1 MMRASDQQ
9 KMTVCNISSSQES
22 PRKFSDD
29 IAEAVA
35 VLKRGGIIL
44 YPTDTVWGIGCDAT
58 NPEAVKRI
66 YNLKRR
72 TDTKAMLV
80 LVNSE
85 AMLERC
91 VESVPDVAYELLEA
105 VVNPTTIIYDNAMW
119 VAPEIIGEDGSLGIR
134 LTSERYSAELCR
146 RLNRP
151 IVSTSANLSGA
162 PSARFF
168 HEITPE
174 IVKGVDY
181 VAHYRRDDI
190 QPAKPSSI
198 IKLSNSGVV
207 KIIRR

>member
-1 MMRASDQQ
+1 
-9 KMTVCNISSSQES
+9 MTDCTLPSSQDCPS
-22 PRKFSDD
+22 TFSDD

-35 VLKRGGIIL
+35 VLKHGGIIL

-58 NPEAVKRI
+58 NPAAVKRI
-66 YNLKRR
+66 YNLKQRA
-72 TDTKAMLV
+72 DTKAMLV

-91 VESVPDVAYELLEA
+91 VESVPDVAYELLDA
-105 VVNPTTIIYDNAMW
+105 VVKPTTIIYDNAMW

-134 LTSERYSAELCR
+134 LTTERYSAELCR

-151 IVSTSANLSGA
+151 IVSTSANVSGC

-168 HEITPE
+168 HEITAE
-174 IVKGVDY
+174 IINGVDY
-181 VAHYRRDDI
+181 VARYRRDDI
-190 QPAKPSSI
+190 QPSKPSSI
-198 IKLSNSGVV
+198 IKLSNSGLM